1 MEDLD
6 QLDKLLRD
14 NGVFLRQVVLVV
26 IGITLTLIVCAL
38 FYAIV
43 LQNYNANR
51 SDEISRIRIVGV

>member
-38 FYAIV
+38 LYAIV
-43 LQNYNANR
+43 LQNYSASR
-51 SDEISRIRIVGV
+51 RDEISQIRIVGV